1 MARDRQA
8 GVMTA
13 ADLIALTPLI
23 ALALGGTVVMLAGA
37 LGARPSHLHGITV
50 GSIGIALAAAGV
62 TRTGSAHDVTTLLR
76 FDDYSFLFLML
87 LLSATGILAIV
98 SRPYLQARRREGEAF
113 YALLLFAATGMGVLA
128 CSIHFLALFLG
139 LEILAVSLYPL
150 LGYLRSRNDSL
161 EAAAKYLIL
170 AALASGLILFGI
182 ALVYAATGTL
192 LLRPAMQ
199 QIGSL
204 LVSGTRPEAIWAM
217 VGMGFLIAGFAFKL
231 ALVPFHMW
239 SPDVYQ
245 GAPAPVTALIAT
257 GSKGAVVAVLAR
269 LLAPGINDG
278 TFAAMLAGLA
288 VLSMFSGNLLALL
301 QNDIKRLL
309 AYSSVAHLGYV
320 FVALTVGGAA
330 GNEALVFYMLTYVAA
345 TLGALGV
352 VTVLSCDADVDA
364 DNLRSYRGLGRRRPA
379 LALLLTVMFL
389 SLAGV
394 PPTGGFLAKFAVL
407 GAAVEADRIGLALA
421 MVVASGIALYYYLRV
436 LVVMYMEP
444 DDESLVAAGP
454 ATPLASS
461 VALAA
466 LAIFVLAIGIF
477 PEPWLRAVDQAVAA
491 IF

>member
-1 MARDRQA
+1 
-8 GVMTA
+8 MTS

-23 ALALGGTVVMLAGA
+23 ALALGGTLVMLAGA
-37 LGARPSHLHGITV
+37 FGAPQSRLHWITV

-62 TRTGSAHDVTTLLR
+62 TRTGSVRDVATLLR
-76 FDDYSFLFLML
+76 FDDYSFFFLVL
-87 LLSATGILAIV
+87 LLSATGILVVV
-98 SRPYLQARRREGEAF
+98 SRPYLQARRLEGEAF

-150 LGYLRSRNDSL
+150 LGYLRQRNDSL

-192 LLRPAMQ
+192 LLQPAMQ
-199 QIGSL
+199 LVGSL
-204 LVSGTRPEAIWAM
+204 LLSGTRPEAIWAM
-217 VGMGFLIAGFAFKL
+217 VGMLFLLAGFAFKL

-257 GSKGAVVAVLAR
+257 GSKGAVVAVLLR
-269 LLAPGINDG
+269 LLAPGVDASA
-278 TFAAMLAGLA
+278 FAAMLAGLA
-288 VLSMFSGNLLALL
+288 VLSMFGGNLLALL

-320 FVALTVGGAA
+320 FVALAVGGAA
-330 GNEALVFYMLTYVAA
+330 GSEAVVFYMLTYVAT
-345 TLGALGV
+345 TLGAFGV
-352 VTVLSCDADVDA
+352 VLVLSCDADVDA
-364 DNLRSYRGLGRRRPA
+364 DNLRSYRGLGRRRPV

-394 PPTGGFLAKFAVL
+394 PPTAGFLAKFTVL
-407 GAAVEADRIGLALA
+407 GAAVQAGRFGLALA

-444 DDESLVAAGP
+444 DDESVATTVA
-454 ATPLASS
+454 ATPLSSS
-461 VALAA
+461 V
-466 LAIFVLAIGIF
+466 VS
-477 PEPWLRAVDQAVAA
+477 VSYS
-491 IF
+491 